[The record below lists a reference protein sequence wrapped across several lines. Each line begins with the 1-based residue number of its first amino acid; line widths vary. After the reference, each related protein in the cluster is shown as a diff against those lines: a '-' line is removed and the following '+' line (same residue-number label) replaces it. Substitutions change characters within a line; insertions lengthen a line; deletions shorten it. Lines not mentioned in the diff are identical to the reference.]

1 MSKYQISDSEWI
13 VMRVIWEYERI
24 TANEIIDK
32 LTPEMDWA
40 PKTIKTMLNRLV
52 SKDIL
57 GYTKEGR
64 SYTYYPL
71 VSSSETIKEEN
82 KTFIEKVYKGNFSSM
97 LASFVEQNEF
107 SDEEIEEFKRIL
119 EDKRGQ

>member
-13 VMRVIWEYERI
+13 VMKVIWEYETI
-24 TANEIIDK
+24 TANEIIDQ
-32 LTPEMDWA
+32 LTPDMDWA

-52 SKDIL
+52 SKGIL

-64 SYTYYPL
+64 SYSYYPL
-71 VSSSETIKEEN
+71 VSSSETIEEEN
-82 KTFIEKVYKGNFSSM
+82 KTFIEKVYNGDFSSM

-107 SDEEIEEFKRIL
+107 SEEEIEELKNIL
-119 EDKRGQ
+119 ESKRGK